1 MDEIFELFEYNRW
14 ANDRLLNAVEPLST
28 EQFTRD
34 LKSSFL
40 SVRDTVVHIMGAE
53 WIWLQRW
60 LGTSPAGA
68 PDEWGVATLETIRER
83 WAEIEAQRKT
93 FLASL
98 TPASLA
104 APVAYRNTKGE
115 PFTNPLGQ
123 LLRHVVNHSTYH
135 RGQVATMLRQLD
147 MPPIST
153 DLVLFYRQRAPAQS
167 I

>member
-1 MDEIFELFEYNRW
+1 MDEIVELFEYNRW
-14 ANDRLLNAVEPLST
+14 ANDRLLNSVEPLST

-34 LKSSFL
+34 LKNSFP
-40 SVRDTVVHIMGAE
+40 SVRDTMVHIMGAE

-60 LGTSPAGA
+60 LGTSPTGA
-68 PDEWGVATLETIRER
+68 PHDWSVAALDTIRER
-83 WAEIEAQRKT
+83 WAEIEAERNA
-93 FLASL
+93 FLATL
-98 TPASLA
+98 TPDSLA
-104 APVAYRNTKGE
+104 APVSYRNTKGE

-153 DLVLFYRQRAPAQS
+153 DLVL
-167 I
+167 